1 MRRFEFVE
9 GASKKFWEIEL
20 QGTEFTVRWGRIGT
34 NGQTQQ
40 KSFANTAKAQAEHD
54 KLIAEKQKKGYSEV
68 GDGTN
73 TVVASPPATPDEA
86 QQATPAP
93 ARKKA
98 AAKTAAAPAQAP
110 APVAEEA
117 PSPAPA
123 APVATDSQQPIAWSE
138 SLVRRVYPRRG
149 GLAVPVRP
157 LTSAKKAWAS
167 ARETFSNLGGHESE
181 KGKFGAQTKA
191 LSARLRGTEP
201 AIGTPEEDAILL
213 TFVQHKTN
221 YNDKTPHIDATVDL
235 LFSLGGPVHA
245 TRAVLLSL
253 AMHLDK
259 SGSNPGVK
267 RGPGE
272 NWFNSLNRGDLFGLP
287 RLRALLATQTD
298 DAGYAAARDAAAAL
312 QEQAT
317 AEQRAGAA
325 FLFPTE
331 KAWVRAEAEA
341 YKQQPDKQSD
351 LFLCSISDRATVEFL
366 ESHIQGRYLLGGYYT
381 RDYLPSLL
389 DGVGVDAL
397 VVLRNMATPQ
407 YSNAESRRSWAELVS
422 ILNTDEAMAL
432 LFDHLEKE
440 VMPFALEAAVRWPG
454 RALRLL
460 VPRAAQRGK
469 EAEAPRAV
477 LTTLVRRAPEAVKA
491 ELSALSEEARK
502 LVSSLQGVSA
512 GPDVPEAAPS
522 QLPPVLATP
531 PWKVGKPTSLPVL
544 TDVTPPAIPDA
555 MVWRGTEREAWL
567 QEKGGYEFGTQYS
580 KYTPAQWE
588 KAREALSS
596 QKASL
601 PANFFMYAPVELVR
615 EQIENFEVSRWGGEG
630 WLAAIASH
638 RELEVLPA
646 ILKTLA
652 AKGGETFH
660 LLLPFGVSRLAPEVA
675 EALVGSK
682 KARPH
687 ARAWLL
693 RHPER
698 AITGLLPVALGKQGK
713 AKDAACAALRLLATS
728 GHEATV
734 LDLAGRVSPQARE
747 AAARVLAFDPLQ
759 LFPQKLPKLPDFFT
773 PGGLPRPLLADRS
786 AKLPVAAVETLGM
799 CLAISSLEEPYA
811 GLAQVKAACEPASLA
826 RFAWGLFEAWMVAG
840 APSKEA
846 WAFQALG
853 HLGDDE
859 CARKLAP
866 LIRQWPGEA
875 AHARAVT
882 GLDILATIG
891 TDVTLIYLNGIAEKV
906 KFKGLQ
912 EKAREKIE
920 QIAEARGLTR
930 DELADR
936 LVPDLGL
943 DDNGSLPLD
952 FGERTFTVG
961 FDEQLKPF
969 VKDATGA
976 RLKDLPKP
984 TKKDD
989 AEKAQAAE
997 ERWKALKK
1005 DAKAAAGLQVLRME
1019 LAMCARR
1026 RWSAETF
1033 RQFFVAHPL
1042 LIHVVRRLV
1051 WGSYTAEGKLAATF
1065 RVAEDRTFADV
1076 NEDTWTL
1083 PDDASVGLPHALE
1096 LEAQTAG
1103 AWGQIFADY
1112 QLLQP
1117 FAQLGRPTYAPT
1129 AEERTGTEL
1138 VRVKGLKVPTGK
1150 VLGLETRGWRR
1161 GPPQDAGVVGWME
1174 KHLGPDRLI
1183 ELDLD
1188 PGLYTG
1194 MLSESPEQTLG
1205 TVKVREP
1212 NTWGKEGTHPLGTLD
1227 PILFSELVRDLEGL
1241 RPS

>member
-9 GASKKFWEIEL
+9 GSSKKFWEIEL

-40 KSFANTAKAQAEHD
+40 KSFDNTAKAQAEHD
-54 KLIAEKQKKGYSEV
+54 KLVAEKQKKGYSEV
-68 GDGTN
+68 EGG
-73 TVVASPPATPDEA
+73 
-86 QQATPAP
+86 TPAP
-93 ARKKA
+93 P
-98 AAKTAAAPAQAP
+98 AAPEPASVPEEAPAPAPAP
-110 APVAEEA
+110 APVA
-117 PSPAPA
+117 PALA
-123 APVATDSQQPIAWSE
+123 NAWQPIVWSE
-138 SLVRRVYPRRG
+138 SLVRRVHPRRG
-149 GLAVPVRP
+149 GLPVPVRP
-157 LTSAKKAWAS
+157 LTSTKKAWAS
-167 ARETFSNLGGHESE
+167 AVEAFVKYTGQFKPKAGD
-181 KGKFGAQTKA
+181 FAAQTA
-191 LSARLRGTEP
+191 AVAARLRGTEP
-201 AIGTPEEDAILL
+201 SIGTPEEDAVLL
-213 TFVQHKTN
+213 AFVQHKGS
-221 YNDKTPHIDATVDL
+221 YNDKSPNVDPAVDL
-235 LFSLGGPVHA
+235 LFALGGPVHA

-253 AMHLDK
+253 AIHLE
-259 SGSNPGVK
+259 GSVPALVAR
-267 RGPGE
+267 RGPSTE
-272 NWFNSLNRGDLFGLP
+272 WYNTLNRGELFGLP

-341 YKQQPDKQSD
+341 YDKQPEQQAD
-351 LFLCSISDRATVEFL
+351 LFLCSLSDRATLGLVTPHL
-366 ESHIQGRYLLGGYYT
+366 QGMYLLGGYHP
-381 RDYLPSLL
+381 RDYLPSALEGL
-389 DGVGVDAL
+389 GVDAL
-397 VVLRNMATPQ
+397 ELLRGMATQP
-407 YSNAESRRSWAELVS
+407 YSNAESRRGWAELVS
-422 ILNTDEAMAL
+422 VINSDEAMTL
-432 LFDHLEKE
+432 LLDHLDKE
-440 VMPFALEAAVRWPG
+440 VMPFALEAGLRWPG

-460 VPRAAQRGK
+460 VPRASQRGK
-469 EAEAPRAV
+469 EAEAPRVV
-477 LTTLVRRAPEAVKA
+477 LTTLVRRASDAVKA
-491 ELSALSEEARK
+491 ELPGLSEEARK
-502 LVSSLQGVSA
+502 LVTSLQLVSA
-512 GPDVPEAAPS
+512 GPDVPEASPS
-522 QLPPVLATP
+522 QLPPVLANP
-531 PWKVGKPTSLPVL
+531 PWKAGKPAALPVL
-544 TDVTPPAIPDA
+544 ADVTPPAIADA
-555 MVWRGTEREAWL
+555 LVWREGEREAWS
-567 QEKGGYEFGTQYS
+567 QEKSWEYGERYAE
-580 KYTPAQWE
+580 YTPAQWDA
-588 KAREALSS
+588 ARKTLPPLTARPR
-596 QKASL
+596 AS
-601 PANFFMYAPVELVR
+601 FFVFAPVDLALR
-615 EQIENFEVSRWGGEG
+615 HLAHFQPDHWGDEA
-630 WLAAIASH
+630 W
-638 RELEVLPA
+638 LPA
-646 ILKTLA
+646 IAAHLGLA
-652 AKGGETFH
+652 ALPPLLQFVTAKGGESYR
-660 LLLPFGVSRLAPEVA
+660 LLLPFGVSRLAPQVA
-675 EALVGSK
+675 EAFAGSK

-693 RHPER
+693 RHPEH
-698 AITGLLPVALGKQGK
+698 AAAGLLPAALGKQGK
-713 AKDAACAALRLLATS
+713 LKEAACAALRLLATH

-734 LDLAGRVSPQARE
+734 LGVARRVSPQVRE
-747 AAARVLAFDPLQ
+747 AATQVLAFDPLQ
-759 LFPQKLPKLPDFFT
+759 LFPQKLPKLPGFFA

-786 AKLPVAAVETLGM
+786 ARLPVAAVETLGM
-799 CLAISSLEEPYA
+799 CLAISPLEEPYA

-840 APSKEA
+840 APSKEN

-853 HLGDDE
+853 HLGDDD

-882 GLDILATIG
+882 GLSVLAAIG

-912 EKAREKIE
+912 QNAQEKIA

-943 DDNGSLPLD
+943 DENGSLPLD

-989 AEKAQAAE
+989 PEKSQAAE

-1005 DAKAAAGLQVLRME
+1005 DAKAAAGLQVMRME

-1033 RQFFVAHPL
+1033 RQFFVEHPL

-1051 WGSYTAEGKLAATF
+1051 WGSYTADGKLAATF
-1065 RVAEDRTFADV
+1065 RVAEDRTFADL

-1083 PDDASVGLPHALE
+1083 PDDASVGIPHALE
-1096 LEAQTAG
+1096 LDGQTAG

-1117 FAQLGRPTYAPT
+1117 FAQLGRPTYAPA

-1138 VRVKGLKVPTGK
+1138 MRVKGLNVPTGK

-1161 GPPQDAGVVGWME
+1161 GPPQDGGVVGWME
-1174 KHLGPDRLI
+1174 KHLGPDHMI
-1183 ELDLD
+1183 QLDLD

-1205 TVKVREP
+1205 TVTVREP

-1241 RPS
+1241 RPA

>member
-9 GASKKFWEIEL
+9 GSSQKFWEIEL

-34 NGQTQQ
+34 SGQTQQ

-54 KLIAEKQKKGYSEV
+54 KLVAEKQKKGYSEV
-68 GDGTN
+68 GGGDE
-73 TVVASPPATPDEA
+73 VQPAA
-86 QQATPAP
+86 PAP
-93 ARKKA
+93 APVRKKA
-98 AAKTAAAPAQAP
+98 AAKAAAAPEPASVPEEAP
-110 APVAEEA
+110 APA
-117 PSPAPA
+117 PAPA
-123 APVATDSQQPIAWSE
+123 APAPSDAWQPIAWSE
-138 SLVRRVYPRRG
+138 ALVRRVHPRRG
-149 GLAVPVRP
+149 GLPVPVRP
-157 LTSAKKAWAS
+157 LTSAKKAWA
-167 ARETFSNLGGHESE
+167 ATVEAFVKYTGQFQPKAGD
-181 KGKFGAQTKA
+181 FAAQTA
-191 LSARLRGTEP
+191 AVAARLRGTEP
-201 AIGTPEEDAILL
+201 SIGTPEEDAVLL
-213 TFVQHKTN
+213 AFVQHKTS
-221 YNDKTPHIDATVDL
+221 YNGKSPNVDPAVDL

-253 AMHLDK
+253 AIHLE
-259 SGSNPGVK
+259 GAAPAFTAR
-267 RGPGE
+267 RGPNTDWYNTLTRGE
-272 NWFNSLNRGDLFGLP
+272 LFGLP

-298 DAGYAAARDAAAAL
+298 DAGYAAAREAAAAL
-312 QEQAT
+312 QEQAI

-341 YKQQPDKQSD
+341 YDKQPDQQPD
-351 LFLCSISDRATVEFL
+351 LFLCSLSDRATLGLVAPHL
-366 ESHIQGRYLLGGYYT
+366 QGMYLLGGYHP
-381 RDYLPSLL
+381 RDYLPSAL
-389 DGVGVDAL
+389 DGLGVDAL
-397 VVLRNMATPQ
+397 ELLRAMATQP
-407 YSNAESRRSWAELVS
+407 YSNSESRRGWAELVS
-422 ILNTDEAMAL
+422 VINSDEAMTL
-432 LFDHLEKE
+432 LLDHLDKE
-440 VMPFALEAAVRWPG
+440 VMPFALEAGLRWPG

-477 LTTLVRRAPEAVKA
+477 LTTLVRRASDAVKA
-491 ELSALSEEARK
+491 ELPGLSEEARK
-502 LVSSLQGVSA
+502 LVTSLQLVSS
-512 GPDVPEAAPS
+512 GPDVPEASPS
-522 QLPPVLATP
+522 QLPPVLANP
-531 PWKVGKPTSLPVL
+531 PWKAGKPAALPVL
-544 TDVTPPAIPDA
+544 ADVTPPAITDTV
-555 MVWRGTEREAWL
+555 VWREGEREAWS
-567 QEKGGYEFGTQYS
+567 QEKGWEYGDRYS
-580 KYTPAQWE
+580 LHTPEQWQKVR
-588 KAREALSS
+588 KALPPNARPR
-596 QKASL
+596 AS
-601 PANFFMYAPVELVR
+601 FFVYAPVDLALEH
-615 EQIENFEVSRWGGEG
+615 IANFEPDNWGDET
-630 WLAAIASH
+630 WMPAMAAHLGAGA
-638 RELEVLPA
+638 LPA
-646 ILKTLA
+646 LLLLVN
-652 AKGGETFH
+652 AKGGESYR
-660 LLLPFGVSRLAPEVA
+660 LLLPFGASRLAPQVA
-675 EALVGSK
+675 EAFANSK

-693 RHPER
+693 RHPEH
-698 AITGLLPVALGKQGK
+698 AAAGLLPAALGKQGK
-713 AKDAACAALRLLATS
+713 LKEAACAALRLLAAN

-734 LDLAGRVSPQARE
+734 LGVAGRVSPQVRE
-747 AAARVLAFDPLQ
+747 AAAQVLAFDPLL
-759 LFPQKLPKLPDFFT
+759 LFPQKLPKLPGFFA

-786 AKLPVAAVETLGM
+786 AKLPIAAVETLGM
-799 CLAISSLEEPYA
+799 CLAISSLEEPYP

-826 RFAWGLFEAWMVAG
+826 RFAWGLFEAWMVEG

-853 HLGDDE
+853 HLGDDD

-882 GLDILATIG
+882 GLSVLAAIG

-912 EKAREKIE
+912 QNAQEKIA

-943 DDNGSLPLD
+943 DENGSLPLD

-989 AEKAQAAE
+989 PEKSQAAE

-1019 LAMCARR
+1019 LAMCGRR

-1033 RQFFVAHPL
+1033 RQFFVEHPL

-1051 WGSYTAEGKLAATF
+1051 WGSYTADGKLAATF
-1065 RVAEDRTFADV
+1065 RVAEDRTYADL

-1083 PDDASVGLPHALE
+1083 PDDASVGIPHALE
-1096 LEAQTAG
+1096 LDGQTAG

-1138 VRVKGLKVPTGK
+1138 VRVKGLKVNTGK

-1174 KHLGPDRLI
+1174 KHLGPDRMI

-1205 TVKVREP
+1205 TVTVRKP
-1212 NTWGKEGTHPLGTLD
+1212 NTWGKEGTFPLGTLD

-1241 RPS
+1241 RPA

>member
-9 GASKKFWEIEL
+9 GTSKKFWEIEL

-54 KLIAEKQKKGYSEV
+54 KLIAEKQKKGYAEV
-68 GDGTN
+68 DGGTPN
-73 TVVASPPATPDEA
+73 PPAAPDEA
-86 QQATPAP
+86 QRTAPAP

-98 AAKTAAAPAQAP
+98 AAKTAAAPAPTPAPEEAPAPAP
-110 APVAEEA
+110 APVA
-117 PSPAPA
+117 S
-123 APVATDSQQPIAWSE
+123 APVDSQQPIAWSE
-138 SLVRRVYPRRG
+138 SLVRRVHPRRG
-149 GLAVPVRP
+149 GLQVPVRP
-157 LTSAKKAWAS
+157 LTSPKKAWAS
-167 ARETFSNLGGHESE
+167 VREAFANRSLLTGQHKPKVDELA
-181 KGKFGAQTKA
+181 AQTRA
-191 LSARLRGTEP
+191 VAARLGNTEP
-201 AIGTPEEDAILL
+201 AIGTPEEDAVLL
-213 TFVQHKTN
+213 AFLQHKAN
-221 YNDKTPHIDATVDL
+221 YNERTPNVDPAVDL
-235 LFSLGGPVHA
+235 LFSLGGSAHA

-253 AMHLDK
+253 AMHIE
-259 SGSNPGVK
+259 GSPGAYEAR
-267 RGPGE
+267 RGPNTEWYSTLSRGE
-272 NWFNSLNRGDLFGLP
+272 LFGLP
-287 RLRALLATQTD
+287 RLRALLATQAD
-298 DAGYAAARDAAAAL
+298 DASYTAARDAAAAL
-312 QEQAT
+312 QQQAI

-331 KAWVRAEAEA
+331 AAWSHAEAEA
-341 YKQQPDKQSD
+341 YSRQPEQQSD
-351 LFLCSISDRATVEFL
+351 LFLCSLSDRASL
-366 ESHIQGRYLLGGYYT
+366 ELVMPYVQGMYLLGGYYP

-389 DGVGVDAL
+389 DGVGVDAFEL
-397 VVLRNMATPQ
+397 LRDMASLPH
-407 YSNAESRRSWAELVS
+407 SNAESRRGWAELVS
-422 ILNTDEAMAL
+422 VINTDEAMAL
-432 LFDHLEKE
+432 LLDHLEKE
-440 VMPFALEAAVRWPG
+440 VTPFALEAGLRWPG

-469 EAEAPRAV
+469 EAEAPRSV

-491 ELSALSEEARK
+491 ELPGLSEEARK
-502 LVSSLQGVSA
+502 LVSSLQAVSS
-512 GPDVPEAAPS
+512 GPDVPEARPG
-522 QLPPVLATP
+522 QLPPVLANP
-531 PWKVGKPTSLPVL
+531 PWKAGKPAALPVL
-544 TDVTPPAIPDA
+544 TDVMPPAIADA
-555 MVWRGTEREAWL
+555 VVWREGEREAWS
-567 QEKGGYEFGTQYS
+567 QEKSWEYGERYAD
-580 KYTPAQWE
+580 YTPRQWQE
-588 KAREALSS
+588 ARKKLPPLTARPR
-596 QKASL
+596 AS
-601 PANFFMYAPVELVR
+601 FFVYAPVDLALEHLAH
-615 EQIENFEVSRWGGEG
+615 FEPDHWGDEA
-630 WLAAIASH
+630 W
-638 RELEVLPA
+638 LPA
-646 ILKTLA
+646 MAAHLGAVALPALLHHIN
-652 AKGGETFH
+652 AKGGESYR
-660 LLLPFGVSRLAPEVA
+660 LLLPFGASRLAPQVA
-675 EALVGSK
+675 EAFASSK

-687 ARAWLL
+687 ARTWLL
-693 RHPER
+693 RHPEH
-698 AITGLLPVALGKQGK
+698 AIAGLLPVALGKQGK
-713 AKDAACAALRLLATS
+713 SKNAACAALRLLATH

-734 LDLAGRVSPQARE
+734 LDVAGRVSPQVRE
-747 AAARVLAFDPLQ
+747 ATAQVLAFDPLQ
-759 LFPQKLPKLPDFFT
+759 LFPQKLPKLPDFFSA
-773 PGGLPRPLLADRS
+773 GALPRPLLADRS

-799 CLAISSLEEPYA
+799 CLAMSSLEEPYA
-811 GLAQVKAACEPASLA
+811 GVEQVKAACEPASLA

-840 APSKEA
+840 APSKES

-875 AHARAVT
+875 AHARAVM
-882 GLDILATIG
+882 GLDVLATIG

-912 EKAREKIE
+912 EKAREKIA
-920 QIAEARGLTR
+920 QIAESRGLTR

-943 DDNGSLPLD
+943 DENGSLPLD

-969 VKDATGA
+969 VKDASGA
-976 RLKDLPKP
+976 RLKELPKP

-989 AEKAQAAE
+989 AEKAQASE

-1005 DAKAAAGLQVLRME
+1005 DAKAAAGLQVMRME

-1033 RQFFVAHPL
+1033 RQFFVEHPL

-1051 WGSYTAEGKLAATF
+1051 WGSYTAEGKLTATF
-1065 RVAEDRTFADV
+1065 RVAEDRTFADL

-1083 PDDASVGLPHALE
+1083 PDDASVGIPHALE
-1096 LEAQTAG
+1096 LDAQTAG

-1129 AEERTGTEL
+1129 AEERTATEL

-1161 GPPQDAGVVGWME
+1161 GPPQDAGIVGWME
-1174 KHLGPDRLI
+1174 KHLGPDRMI
-1183 ELDLD
+1183 ELELD

-1205 TVKVREP
+1205 TVTVRKP
-1212 NTWGKEGTHPLGTLD
+1212 NTWGKEGTFPLGTLD

-1241 RPS
+1241 RPA

>member
-9 GASKKFWEIEL
+9 GSSKKFWEIEL

-34 NGQTQQ
+34 DGQTQQ

-54 KLIAEKQKKGYSEV
+54 KLIAEKQKKGYAEV
-68 GDGTN
+68 GGGAN
-73 TVVASPPATPDEA
+73 TVVASPPATADEA
-86 QQATPAP
+86 QQTAP

-110 APVAEEA
+110 APVVEEA
-117 PSPAPA
+117 PAPAPAPA
-123 APVATDSQQPIAWSE
+123 APVPTDSQQPIAWRE
-138 SLVRRVYPRRG
+138 SLMRRVHPRRG
-149 GLAVPVRP
+149 GLTVPVHP
-157 LTSAKKAWAS
+157 LDSAKKAWAS
-167 ARETFSNLGGHESE
+167 ARKRFEDFGGR
-181 KGKFGAQTKA
+181 GYDQGRFGAQARA
-191 LSARLRGTEP
+191 LAARMHGTEP

-213 TFVQHKTN
+213 TFVQHKAN
-221 YNDKTPHIDATVDL
+221 YNDKTPYVDGTVDL
-235 LFSLGGPVHA
+235 LFSLGGPAHA

-253 AMHLDK
+253 AMHLDT
-259 SGSNPGVK
+259 SASTSEVHP
-267 RGPGE
+267 GPGKQ
-272 NWFNSLNRGDLFGLP
+272 WFNSLNRGELFGLP

-341 YKQQPDKQSD
+341 YTKQPDQRSD
-351 LFLCSISDRATVEFL
+351 LFLCSVSDRATVEL
-366 ESHIQGRYLLGGYYT
+366 VAPHTQGLSLLGGYQP

-389 DGVGVDAL
+389 DGVGLDAL
-397 VVLRNMATPQ
+397 MLLRDMATLP
-407 YSNAESRRSWAELVS
+407 YSNAESRRAWAELVS
-422 ILNTDEAMAL
+422 VINTDEAMTL
-432 LFDHLEKE
+432 LLDHLEKE
-440 VMPFALEAAVRWPG
+440 VTPFALEAALRWPG

-460 VPRAAQRGK
+460 APRAAQRGK

-477 LTTLVRRAPEAVKA
+477 LTTLVRRAPEAVRA
-491 ELSALSEEARK
+491 ELPALSEETRK
-502 LVSSLQGVSA
+502 LVTSLQAVSA
-512 GPDVPEAAPS
+512 GPDVPEAAPG
-522 QLPPVLATP
+522 QLPPVLVNP
-531 PWKVGKPTSLPVL
+531 PWKVGKPTTLPVL
-544 TDVTPPAIPDA
+544 TDVTPPAMADA
-555 MVWRGTEREAWL
+555 LVWREGEREAWY
-567 QEKGGYEFGTQYS
+567 QEKSWEYGEQYS

-588 KAREALSS
+588 EAR
-596 QKASL
+596 KTL
-601 PANFFMYAPVELVR
+601 PPMTARPPPSFFAYAPVDLALEH
-615 EQIENFEVSRWGGEG
+615 IANFELGRWMPEA
-630 WLAAIASH
+630 WMFAIAS
-638 RELEVLPA
+638 RLGLGALPA
-646 ILKTLA
+646 VLQVIA
-652 AKGGETFH
+652 AKGGETFR
-660 LLLPFGVSRLAPEVA
+660 LLLPFGVSRMAPEVA

-698 AITGLLPVALGKQGK
+698 AITGLLPAALGKQGK
-713 AKDAACAALRLLATS
+713 AKDAACAALRLLATN

-734 LDLAGRVSPQARE
+734 LEVASRVSAQVRE
-747 AAARVLAFDPLQ
+747 AAAQVLAFDPLQ
-759 LFPQKLPKLPDFFT
+759 LFPPKLPKLPDFFT

-882 GLDILATIG
+882 GLDVLATIG

-943 DDNGSLPLD
+943 DENGSLPLD

-1033 RQFFVAHPL
+1033 RQFFVEHPL

-1051 WGSYTAEGKLAATF
+1051 WGSYTADGKLVATF

-1083 PDDASVGLPHALE
+1083 PEDASVGIPHALE
-1096 LEAQTAG
+1096 LDAQAAG

-1129 AEERTGTEL
+1129 AEERTGTGL

-1174 KHLGPDRLI
+1174 KHLGPDRMI

-1205 TVKVREP
+1205 TVTVRKP
-1212 NTWGKEGTHPLGTLD
+1212 NTWGKEGTYPLGSLD

>member
-9 GASKKFWEIEL
+9 GSSQKFWEIEL

-68 GDGTN
+68 GGGTN
-73 TVVASPPATPDEA
+73 TVVASPAAAPDEA
-86 QQATPAP
+86 QQAAPAP

-98 AAKTAAAPAQAP
+98 AAKTAAASAQAP
-110 APVAEEA
+110 APALEEA
-117 PSPAPA
+117 PAPTPAPVAPAPA
-123 APVATDSQQPIAWSE
+123 DSQQPIAWSD
-138 SLVRRVYPRRG
+138 SLVRRVHPRRG
-149 GLAVPVRP
+149 GLAVPVRA
-157 LTSAKKAWAS
+157 LGSVKKAWAS
-167 ARETFSNLGGHESE
+167 TVESFAKHGGQSKP
-181 KGKFGAQTKA
+181 KGGDFPAQTKA
-191 LSARLRGTEP
+191 VAERMGRTEP
-201 AIGTPEEDAILL
+201 AIGTPEEDAVLL
-213 TFVQHKTN
+213 AFVQHRAS
-221 YNDKTPHIDATVDL
+221 YNDKSPNVDPAVDL
-235 LFSLGGPVHA
+235 LFSLGGPAHA

-253 AMHLDK
+253 EMHLEGAAPAFQARKGPSTDWYN
-259 SGSNPGVK
+259 SMS
-267 RGPGE
+267 RGE
-272 NWFNSLNRGDLFGLP
+272 LFGLS

-298 DAGYAAARDAAAAL
+298 EAGYAAARDAAAAL
-312 QEQAT
+312 REEAT
-317 AEQRAGAA
+317 ADQRAGAA

-341 YKQQPDKQSD
+341 YNQQPDKQSD
-351 LFLCSISDRATVEFL
+351 LFLYSTSDRATVEL
-366 ESHIQGRYLLGGYYT
+366 VAPHIQGLNVLGGYYS

-397 VVLRNMATPQ
+397 VLLRNMATQQ
-407 YSNAESRRSWAELVS
+407 YSSAESRRGWAELVS
-422 ILNTDEAMAL
+422 VLNTDEAMTL
-432 LFDHLEKE
+432 LFDHRDKE
-440 VMPFALEAAVRWPG
+440 VTPFALEAALRWPG

-460 VPRAAQRGK
+460 VPRAAQRTL
-469 EAEAPRAV
+469 

-491 ELSALSEEARK
+491 ELPGLSEEARK
-502 LVSSLQGVSA
+502 LVTSLQAVST
-512 GPDVPEAAPS
+512 GPDVPEATPG
-522 QLPPVLATP
+522 QLPPVLANP
-531 PWKVGKPTSLPVL
+531 PWKVGKPATLPVL

-555 MVWRGTEREAWL
+555 LVWREGEREAWS
-567 QEKGGYEFGTQYS
+567 QEKSWEYGEQYS
-580 KYTPAQWE
+580 KYTPEQWKGVGKTLPPE
-588 KAREALSS
+588 NAKPR
-596 QKASL
+596 AS
-601 PANFFMYAPVELVR
+601 FFAYAPEELAIQHLAHFVPT
-615 EQIENFEVSRWGGEG
+615 QWGDEG
-630 WLAAIASH
+630 WLPAIAAH
-638 RELEVLPA
+638 LGLAALPS
-646 ILKTLA
+646 LRLA
-652 AKGGETFH
+652 VNAKGGESFR
-660 LLLPFGVSRLAPEVA
+660 LLLPFGASRLAPQVA
-675 EALVGSK
+675 EAFVSAK

-693 RHPER
+693 RHPEH
-698 AITGLLPVALGKQGK
+698 ATAGLLPVALGKQGK
-713 AKDAACAALRLLATS
+713 TKDAACAALRLLAS
-728 GHEATV
+728 NGHEVTV
-734 LDLAGRVSPQARE
+734 LDIAGRVSPQARE
-747 AAARVLAFDPLQ
+747 AAAQVLAFDPLQ

-773 PGGLPRPLLADRS
+773 PVGLPRPLLADRS
-786 AKLPVAAVETLGM
+786 AKLPVAAVEALGM

-846 WAFQALG
+846 WAFQGLG

-866 LIRQWPGEA
+866 LIRAWPGEA

-882 GLDILATIG
+882 GLDVLATIG

-969 VKDATGA
+969 VKDAAGA

-989 AEKAQAAE
+989 AEKSQAAE

-1005 DAKAAAGLQVLRME
+1005 DAKAAAGMQVLRME

-1033 RQFFVAHPL
+1033 RQFFVEHPL

-1051 WGSYTAEGKLAATF
+1051 WGNYTAEGKLAATF
-1065 RVAEDRTFADV
+1065 RVAEDRTYADV

-1083 PDDASVGLPHALE
+1083 PDDASVGIPHALE
-1096 LEAQTAG
+1096 LDAQAAG

-1117 FAQLGRPTYAPT
+1117 FAQLGRPTYEPT
-1129 AEERTGTEL
+1129 AEERAGTEL
-1138 VRVKGLKVPTGK
+1138 ARVKGLKVPTGK

-1174 KHLGPDRLI
+1174 KHLGPDRVV
-1183 ELDLD
+1183 ELELD

-1205 TVKVREP
+1205 TVTVRKP
-1212 NTWGKEGTHPLGTLD
+1212 NTWGKEGRYPLGTLD